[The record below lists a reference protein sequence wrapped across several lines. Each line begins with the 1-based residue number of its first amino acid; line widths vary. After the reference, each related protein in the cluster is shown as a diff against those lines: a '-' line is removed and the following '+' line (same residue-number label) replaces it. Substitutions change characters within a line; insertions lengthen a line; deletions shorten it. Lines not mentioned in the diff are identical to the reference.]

1 MYINLPYGREQ
12 VPIDVPDNWI
22 NGRCY
27 RPRPLSVSPDPRAE
41 LISAILNADEKY
53 ALAEVCSGKKSCA
66 IAVDTHFPSIF
77 QDVLPELIDQ
87 IEDSSE
93 IAGKAITIILANRPW
108 DVKSAEEMLA
118 LVPDEVRENCT
129 VLAHDPNSEE
139 GLQHF
144 GKTPLGTE
152 LEINEAYCGAQVKMI
167 LGCVT
172 PDLLLGFSG
181 GRSVVAPGL
190 MSRASAASMFSASH
204 IIDKHSRYGN
214 FRDNPFHKMG
224 LEALGIVGG
233 DLTVS
238 VAMTL
243 DGEVSQIFA
252 GHCGASHLAAMNYIL
267 ESIRVNV
274 REPMD
279 IVVTSGGGSPRDTTL
294 ASIITTLS
302 AVQGVLKP
310 DGTIVI
316 AAGLEDGL
324 GSKSFEK
331 LLLDYDNVREAIEAL
346 SKDDSL
352 GMDTWLALRLYSL
365 LQEHEIILYN
375 KDIDDDLLWKTGLT
389 PSRDMNEA
397 ILGAMES
404 HGQRCKIV
412 ALPDGPLG
420 VGEIGPR

>member
-27 RPRPLSVSPDPRAE
+27 RPRPLTASPDARAE
-41 LISAILNADEKY
+41 LISAILNTDEKHELA
-53 ALAEVCSGKKSCA
+53 ALCAGKKNCA
-66 IAVDTHFPSIF
+66 IAVDTHFPAVFADI
-77 QDVLPELIDQ
+77 LPELVDQ
-87 IEDSSE
+87 IEDNSD
-93 IAGKAITIILANRPW
+93 IAGKQITIVLSNRPW
-108 DVKSAEEMLA
+108 DPRSAEELLA
-118 LVPDEVRENCT
+118 LVPEEIRQNCN
-129 VLAHDPNSEE
+129 VIAHDPNSEE
-139 GLQHF
+139 GLEHF

-152 LEINEAYCGAQVKMI
+152 LEINGAFAHAELKIV

-172 PDLLLGFSG
+172 PDLLLGFTG

-190 MSRASAASMFSASH
+190 MSRASAASIFSAVN
-204 IIDKHSRYGN
+204 IVDKFSRYGN

-224 LEALGIVGG
+224 LEALGIVGCH
-233 DLTVS
+233 LAIS

-243 DGEVSQIFA
+243 GGEVSQIFA

-279 IVVTSGGGSPRDTTL
+279 IVVTSGGGSPRDSTL

-375 KDIDDDLLWKTGLT
+375 KGIDDDLLWRTGLT